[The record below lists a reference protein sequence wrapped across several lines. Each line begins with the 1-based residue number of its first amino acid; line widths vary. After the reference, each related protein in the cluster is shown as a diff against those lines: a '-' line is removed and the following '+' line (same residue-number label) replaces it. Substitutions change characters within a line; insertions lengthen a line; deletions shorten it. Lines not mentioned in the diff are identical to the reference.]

1 MQNSPPDYSF
11 EFIRPA
17 LIGALIFIAGLQTA
31 LAEVSTLFTTQQER
45 QIIDRNRYKNEPV
58 QQPAEPEVDQAP
70 VEAINELVREE
81 VNKSYEISGI
91 SISNDGTHTAWING
105 QVVEDNELIDGK
117 SRLKVLSGENVKVR
131 ITAPDGKHYF
141 GTSGET
147 VEVSYLEAV
156 ES

>member
-1 MQNSPPDYSF
+1 V
-11 EFIRPA
+11 A
-17 LIGALIFIAGLQTA
+17 VLILLAGLQAA

-58 QQPAEPEVDQAP
+58 RQAQPQSPEEQPKAEAVNQ
-70 VEAINELVREE
+70 LVREE
-81 VNKSYEISGI
+81 VKKSYTISGI
-91 SISNDGTHTAWING
+91 SISNDGTHTVWING
-105 QVVEDNELIDGK
+105 QVYEDGELVDGK
-117 SRLKVLSGENVKVR
+117 SRLKVMSGNDIKVR
-131 ITAPDGKHYF
+131 ITAPDGKHFF